1 MLLLA
6 QGHHK
11 VIIKPG
17 RKVSNGKRK
26 TTLTY
31 SETTALADHFLSET
45 REASE
50 DSGMTRLKGKEA
62 NPESYIQQ
70 NYPSKMKT
78 KEDRFQVQKV

>member
-1 MLLLA
+1 MHPLA

-17 RKVSNGKRK
+17 RKVSNSKRR

-31 SETTALADHFLSET
+31 LGMIALAAHLLAET
-45 REASE
+45 REAGE
-50 DSGMTRLKGKEA
+50 DSRVTWLKGKEA

-70 NYPSKMKT
+70 NYPSKMKM
-78 KEDRFQVQKV
+78 KEDHLQV

>member
-1 MLLLA
+1 MHPLA

-17 RKVSNGKRK
+17 RRVSDSKRR

-31 SETTALADHFLSET
+31 SGTTAFAARFLAET
-45 REASE
+45 REAGK
-50 DSGMTRLKGKEA
+50 DSRVTWLKGKEA

-70 NYPSKMKT
+70 NYPSKMKI
-78 KEDRFQVQKV
+78 KEDHLQV